1 MTEIYLIKILFL
13 SIVQGVSEFIP
24 LSSSGLLIV
33 FEDILKIK
41 NNNLLI
47 NATMHGGSLAAV
59 VIFFYKDLLSL
70 WKNHHLL
77 INLIIATLPV
87 IVIGGLLKYYGII
100 EHIMNIAVIGYATIF
115 FGILLFI
122 SDKNKQENK
131 LISSISNKEAF
142 VIGLYQILAL
152 IPGTSRSGI
161 TITGARFLKFNRVDA
176 AKFSFLLSIPTLSA
190 AFILSSYEIVQ
201 LNEKSFNFVSLFAFF
216 FSFIFS
222 IMTIKYFLIFL
233 KKFSLNV
240 FVILRMCL
248 GVALLIY
255 YYSNQ

>member
-24 LSSSGLLIV
+24 VSSSGLLVV
-33 FEDILKIK
+33 FENILEIK

-59 VIFFYKDLLSL
+59 VIFFYKDLLGL
-70 WKNHHLL
+70 WKNHRLL
-77 INLIIATLPV
+77 INLTIATLPV
-87 IVIGGLLKYYGII
+87 IVVGGLLKYFEVI
-100 EHIMNIAVIGYATIF
+100 EQIMNIAVIGYATIF

-122 SDKNKQENK
+122 SDKNKQEKK

-142 VIGLYQILAL
+142 IIGLYQVLAL

-161 TITGARFLKFNRVDA
+161 TITGARFLRFNRVDA

-190 AFILSSYEIVQ
+190 AFILSSYEIIK
-201 LNEKSFNFVSLFAFF
+201 LNEEAFNLVSLFAFF
-216 FSFIFS
+216 FSFVFS
-222 IMTIKYFLIFL
+222 ITTIKYFLIFL
-233 KKFSLNV
+233 KKFSLNI
-240 FVILRMCL
+240 FVIFRICL

>member
-13 SIVQGVSEFIP
+13 SAVQGMSEFIP
-24 LSSSGLLIV
+24 VSSSGLLII
-33 FEDILKIK
+33 FENILEIK

-59 VIFFYKDLLSL
+59 IIFFYKDLLGL
-70 WKNHHLL
+70 WKNHLLL

-87 IVIGGLLKYYGII
+87 VVIGGLLKYFSLI
-100 EHIMNIAVIGYATIF
+100 EQIMNMAVIGYAAIF
-115 FGILLFI
+115 FGVLLFI
-122 SDKNKQENK
+122 SDKNKEEK
-131 LISSISNKEAF
+131 KITLSISNKEAF
-142 VIGLYQILAL
+142 IIGLYQVLAL

-161 TITGARFLKFNRVDA
+161 AITGARFLKFNRVDA

-190 AFILSSYEIVQ
+190 AFILSSYEIAQ
-201 LNEKSFNFVSLFAFF
+201 LHKESFSSVYLFAFF

-222 IMTIKYFLIFL
+222 ILTIKYFLIFL
-233 KKFSLNV
+233 KTFSLNI
-240 FVILRMCL
+240 FVIFRICL
-248 GVALLIY
+248 GVVLLTY

>member
-13 SIVQGVSEFIP
+13 SIIQGVSEFIP
-24 LSSSGLLIV
+24 VSSSGLLVV
-33 FEDILKIK
+33 FENILEIK

-59 VIFFYKDLLSL
+59 LIFFYKDLLGL
-70 WKNHHLL
+70 WENYDLL

-87 IVIGGLLKYYGII
+87 IIIGGLLKYFGVI
-100 EHIMNIAVIGYATIF
+100 EQIMNIAVIGYATIF

-122 SDKNKQENK
+122 SDKKEQKKK
-131 LISSISNKEAF
+131 LVSSISKKEAF
-142 VIGLYQILAL
+142 IIGLYQVLAL

-161 TITGARFLKFNRVDA
+161 TITGARFLRFNRVDA

-190 AFILSSYEIVQ
+190 AFILSSYEIIK
-201 LNEKSFNFVSLFAFF
+201 LSEENFNFVSVFAFF

-240 FVILRMCL
+240 FVIFRICL
-248 GVALLIY
+248 GVVLLVY

>member
-1 MTEIYLIKILFL
+1 MTETYLIKILFL
-13 SIVQGVSEFIP
+13 SIVQGITEFIP
-24 LSSSGLLIV
+24 VSSSGFLVV

-59 VIFFYKDLLSL
+59 VIFFYKDLLGL
-70 WKNHHLL
+70 WKNYYLL

-87 IVIGGLLKYYGII
+87 IIIGGLLKYFGII
-100 EHIMNIAVIGYATIF
+100 EQIMNIAVIGYATIF
-115 FGILLFI
+115 FGILLFA
-122 SDKNKQENK
+122 SDKKKQEKN
-131 LISSISNKEAF
+131 LTSFISNKEAF
-142 VIGLYQILAL
+142 IIGMYQVLAL

-176 AKFSFLLSIPTLSA
+176 ARFSFLLSIPTLSA
-190 AFILSSYEIVQ
+190 AFILSSIEIIQ
-201 LNEKSFNFVSLFAFF
+201 LNEASFNYVSLFAFF

-222 IMTIKYFLIFL
+222 IITIKYFLIFL
-233 KKFSLNV
+233 KTFSLNV
-240 FVILRMCL
+240 FVIFRICL
-248 GVALLIY
+248 GVTLLIY

>member
-13 SIVQGVSEFIP
+13 SAVQGISEFIP
-24 LSSSGLLIV
+24 ISSSGLLII
-33 FEDILKIK
+33 FENILEIK

-59 VIFFYKDLLSL
+59 IIFFYKDLLGL
-70 WKNHHLL
+70 WKNHLLL

-87 IVIGGLLKYYGII
+87 VVIGGLLKYFNLI
-100 EHIMNIAVIGYATIF
+100 EQIMNIAVIGYATIF
-115 FGILLFI
+115 FGVLLFI
-122 SDKNKQENK
+122 SDKNKEEKK
-131 LISSISNKEAF
+131 LTLSISNREAF
-142 VIGLYQILAL
+142 VIGLYQVLAL

-190 AFILSSYEIVQ
+190 AFILSSYEIAQ
-201 LNEKSFNFVSLFAFF
+201 LHKESFSSVYLFAFF

-222 IMTIKYFLIFL
+222 ILTIKYFLIFL
-233 KKFSLNV
+233 KTFSLNI
-240 FVILRMCL
+240 FVIFRICL
-248 GVALLIY
+248 GVVLLTY

>member
-24 LSSSGLLIV
+24 VSSSGLLVV
-33 FEDILKIK
+33 FENILEIK

-59 VIFFYKDLLSL
+59 VIFFYKDLLGL
-70 WKNHHLL
+70 WKNHRLL

-87 IVIGGLLKYYGII
+87 IVVGGLLKYFEVI
-100 EHIMNIAVIGYATIF
+100 EQIMNVAVIGYTTIF

-122 SDKNKQENK
+122 SDKNKQEKK

-142 VIGLYQILAL
+142 IIGLYQVLAL

-161 TITGARFLKFNRVDA
+161 TITGARFLRFNRVDA

-190 AFILSSYEIVQ
+190 AFILSSYEIIKID
-201 LNEKSFNFVSLFAFF
+201 EEEFNLVSLFAFF
-216 FSFIFS
+216 FSFVFS
-222 IMTIKYFLIFL
+222 ITTIKYFLIFL
-233 KKFSLNV
+233 KKFSLNI
-240 FVILRMCL
+240 FVIFRICL

>member
-13 SIVQGVSEFIP
+13 SAVQGMSEFIP
-24 LSSSGLLIV
+24 VSSSGLLII
-33 FEDILKIK
+33 FENILEIK

-59 VIFFYKDLLSL
+59 IIFFYKDLLGL
-70 WKNHHLL
+70 WKNHLLL

-87 IVIGGLLKYYGII
+87 VVIGGLLKYFNLI
-100 EHIMNIAVIGYATIF
+100 EQIMNIAVIGYATIF
-115 FGILLFI
+115 FGVLLFI
-122 SDKNKQENK
+122 SDKNKEEKK
-131 LISSISNKEAF
+131 LTLSISNREAF
-142 VIGLYQILAL
+142 VIGLYQVLAL

-190 AFILSSYEIVQ
+190 AFILSSYEIAQ
-201 LNEKSFNFVSLFAFF
+201 LHKESFSSVYLFAFF

-222 IMTIKYFLIFL
+222 ILTIKYFLIFL
-233 KKFSLNV
+233 KTFSLNI
-240 FVILRMCL
+240 FVIFRICL
-248 GVALLIY
+248 GVVLLTY

>member
-24 LSSSGLLIV
+24 VSSSGLLIV
-33 FEDILKIK
+33 FENILKIK

-59 VIFFYKDLLSL
+59 VIFFYKDLLGL
-70 WKNHHLL
+70 WKNHRLL
-77 INLIIATLPV
+77 TNLIIATLPV
-87 IVIGGLLKYYGII
+87 IVIGGLLKYFGLI
-100 EHIMNIAVIGYATIF
+100 EQIMNIAVIGYATIF

-122 SDKNKQENK
+122 SDKNKQEKK

-142 VIGLYQILAL
+142 IIGLYQVLAL

-161 TITGARFLKFNRVDA
+161 TITGARFLRFNRVDA

-190 AFILSSYEIVQ
+190 AFILSSYEIIK
-201 LNEKSFNFVSLFAFF
+201 LNEEAFNLVSLFAFF
-216 FSFIFS
+216 FSFVFS
-222 IMTIKYFLIFL
+222 ITTIKYFLIFL
-233 KKFSLNV
+233 KKFSLNI
-240 FVILRMCL
+240 FVIFRICL

>member
-24 LSSSGLLIV
+24 VSSSGLLIV
-33 FEDILKIK
+33 FENILEIK

-59 VIFFYKDLLSL
+59 VIFFYKDLLGL
-70 WKNHHLL
+70 WKNHRLL
-77 INLIIATLPV
+77 TNLIIATLPV
-87 IVIGGLLKYYGII
+87 IVIGGLLKYFGLI
-100 EHIMNIAVIGYATIF
+100 EQIMNIAVIGYATIF

-122 SDKNKQENK
+122 SDKNKQEKK
-131 LISSISNKEAF
+131 LISSISNKEALI
-142 VIGLYQILAL
+142 IGLYQILAL

-161 TITGARFLKFNRVDA
+161 TITGARFLRFNRIDA

-190 AFILSSYEIVQ
+190 AFILSSYEIIKI
-201 LNEKSFNFVSLFAFF
+201 NEEEFNLVSLFAFF
-216 FSFIFS
+216 FSFVFS
-222 IMTIKYFLIFL
+222 ILTIKYFLIFL
-233 KKFSLNV
+233 KTFSLNI
-240 FVILRMCL
+240 FVIFRICL
-248 GVALLIY
+248 GVVLLTY

>member
-24 LSSSGLLIV
+24 VSSSGLLVV
-33 FEDILKIK
+33 FENILEIK

-59 VIFFYKDLLSL
+59 VIFFYKDLLGL
-70 WKNHHLL
+70 WKNHRLL
-77 INLIIATLPV
+77 TNLIIATLPV
-87 IVIGGLLKYYGII
+87 IIIGGLLKYFEVI
-100 EHIMNIAVIGYATIF
+100 EQIMNVAVIGYTTIF

-122 SDKNKQENK
+122 SDKNKQEKK

-142 VIGLYQILAL
+142 IIGLYQILAL

-161 TITGARFLKFNRVDA
+161 TITGARFLRFNRIDA

-190 AFILSSYEIVQ
+190 AFILSSYEIIK
-201 LNEKSFNFVSLFAFF
+201 LNEEEFNLVSLFAFF
-216 FSFIFS
+216 FSFVFS
-222 IMTIKYFLIFL
+222 IITIKYFLIFL
-233 KKFSLNV
+233 KKFSLNI
-240 FVILRMCL
+240 FVIFRICL
-248 GVALLIY
+248 GIALLIY

>member
-13 SIVQGVSEFIP
+13 SAVQGMSEFIP
-24 LSSSGLLIV
+24 VSSSGLLII
-33 FEDILKIK
+33 FENILEIK

-59 VIFFYKDLLSL
+59 IIFFYKDLLGL
-70 WKNHHLL
+70 WKNHLLL

-87 IVIGGLLKYYGII
+87 VVIGGLLKYFGLI
-100 EHIMNIAVIGYATIF
+100 EQIMNIAVIGYATIF
-115 FGILLFI
+115 FGVLLFI
-122 SDKNKQENK
+122 SDKNKEEK
-131 LISSISNKEAF
+131 KITLSISNKEAF
-142 VIGLYQILAL
+142 IIGLYQVLAL

-161 TITGARFLKFNRVDA
+161 AITGARFLKFNRVDA

-190 AFILSSYEIVQ
+190 AFILSSYEIAQ
-201 LNEKSFNFVSLFAFF
+201 LHKESFSSVYLFAFF

-222 IMTIKYFLIFL
+222 ILTIKYFLIFL
-233 KKFSLNV
+233 KTFSLNI
-240 FVILRMCL
+240 FVIFRICL
-248 GVALLIY
+248 GVVLLTY

>member
-13 SIVQGVSEFIP
+13 SAVQGMSEFIP
-24 LSSSGLLIV
+24 VSSSGLLVI
-33 FEDILKIK
+33 FENILDIK

-59 VIFFYKDLLSL
+59 IIFFYKDLLGL
-70 WKNHHLL
+70 WKNHLLL
-77 INLIIATLPV
+77 INLIIASLPV
-87 IVIGGLLKYYGII
+87 VVIGGLLKYFGLI
-100 EHIMNIAVIGYATIF
+100 EQIMNIAVIGYATIF

-122 SDKNKQENK
+122 SDKNKQEKK

-142 VIGLYQILAL
+142 IIGLYQVLAL

-161 TITGARFLKFNRVDA
+161 TITGARFLRFNRVDA

-190 AFILSSYEIVQ
+190 AFILSSYEIIK
-201 LNEKSFNFVSLFAFF
+201 LNEEAFNLVSLFAFF
-216 FSFIFS
+216 FSFMFS
-222 IMTIKYFLIFL
+222 ITTIKYFLIFL
-233 KKFSLNV
+233 KKFSLNI
-240 FVILRMCL
+240 FVIFRICL

>member
-24 LSSSGLLIV
+24 VSSSGLLIV
-33 FEDILKIK
+33 FENILEIK

-59 VIFFYKDLLSL
+59 VIFFYKDLIGL

-87 IVIGGLLKYYGII
+87 IVIGGLLKYFGMI
-100 EHIMNIAVIGYATIF
+100 EQIMNIAVIGYATIF
-115 FGILLFI
+115 FGVLLFI
-122 SDKNKQENK
+122 SDKNDQEKK
-131 LISSISNKEAF
+131 LIHSISNKEAF
-142 VIGLYQILAL
+142 IIGLYQVLAL

-161 TITGARFLKFNRVDA
+161 TITGARFLRFNRVDA

-190 AFILSSYEIVQ
+190 AFILSSYEIIQ
-201 LNEKSFNFVSLFAFF
+201 LNEENFNFVSLFAFF
-216 FSFIFS
+216 FSFVFS
-222 IMTIKYFLIFL
+222 IMAIKYFLIFL

-240 FVILRMCL
+240 FVIVRMCL
-248 GVALLIY
+248 GVTLLVY

>member
-24 LSSSGLLIV
+24 VSSSGLLVV
-33 FEDILKIK
+33 FENILEIK

-59 VIFFYKDLLSL
+59 VIFFYKDLLGL
-70 WKNHHLL
+70 WKNHRLL
-77 INLIIATLPV
+77 TNLIIATLPV
-87 IVIGGLLKYYGII
+87 IVIGGLLKYFGLI
-100 EHIMNIAVIGYATIF
+100 EQIMNIAVIGYATIF

-122 SDKNKQENK
+122 SDKNKQEKK

-142 VIGLYQILAL
+142 IIGLYQVLAL

-161 TITGARFLKFNRVDA
+161 TITGARFLRFNRIDA

-190 AFILSSYEIVQ
+190 AFILSSYEIIK
-201 LNEKSFNFVSLFAFF
+201 LNEEAFNLVSLFAFF
-216 FSFIFS
+216 FSFVFS
-222 IMTIKYFLIFL
+222 ITTIKYFLIFL
-233 KKFSLNV
+233 KKFSLNI
-240 FVILRMCL
+240 FVIFRICL

>member
-24 LSSSGLLIV
+24 VSSSGLLVV
-33 FEDILKIK
+33 FENILEIK

-59 VIFFYKDLLSL
+59 VIFFYKDLLGL
-70 WKNHHLL
+70 WKNHRLL
-77 INLIIATLPV
+77 TNLIIATLPV
-87 IVIGGLLKYYGII
+87 IIIGGLLKYFEVI
-100 EHIMNIAVIGYATIF
+100 EQIMNVAVIGYTTIF

-122 SDKNKQENK
+122 SDKNKQEKK

-142 VIGLYQILAL
+142 IIGLYQILAL

-161 TITGARFLKFNRVDA
+161 TITGARFLRFNRIDA

-190 AFILSSYEIVQ
+190 AFILSSYEIIKID
-201 LNEKSFNFVSLFAFF
+201 EEEFNLVSLFAFF
-216 FSFIFS
+216 FSFVFS
-222 IMTIKYFLIFL
+222 IITIKYFLIFL
-233 KKFSLNV
+233 KKFSLNI
-240 FVILRMCL
+240 FVIFRICL
-248 GVALLIY
+248 GIALLIY